1 MVLRSTILSLALLL
15 TCSSSRAQV
24 VLVDDLLEGPDGA
37 QPQWLGTV
45 GDLAFMAVYM
55 PETGSELWV
64 TDGTAEGTQMVLEIA
79 PGEDSPQFRSATPL
93 GNGIVFGADDFQTG
107 VEPWYS
113 DGTEEGTYRLA
124 ELNAGAVPSNPAF
137 FTVLGED
144 EVFFFGG
151 DEVSGA
157 ELWATDGTSAG
168 TPLIANIHPTE
179 SSFPS
184 FFFELGGDLYFAA
197 DDGAHGRE
205 LWRYEG
211 PFAAAAVPVMGDDL
225 IDIGNGTGVVIQFE
239 GVTGKQSPG
248 SVRVE
253 RYADGVTNAQ
263 NLELA
268 VPDHWVID
276 AIDGLTFGE
285 QTQIRFRVDGI
296 ANPDEVVVHRRD
308 RPGAGAF
315 TPLPTSVENGEIIAT
330 GFTSFGQFVL
340 AGESGPVASE
350 DELPRPRFELT
361 GAHPNPFRTGARIS
375 LSVARAQRVTVEV
388 YDITGRRVSIL
399 HDGPLVPG
407 TPHDFHVDGRDLP
420 ASLYVVVASGEEFR
434 ASRTLVHVP

>member
-15 TCSSSRAQV
+15 TCSSSWAQV

-157 ELWATDGTSAG
+157 
-168 TPLIANIHPTE
+168 
-179 SSFPS
+179 
-184 FFFELGGDLYFAA
+184 
-197 DDGAHGRE
+197 
-205 LWRYEG
+205 
-211 PFAAAAVPVMGDDL
+211 
-225 IDIGNGTGVVIQFE
+225 
-239 GVTGKQSPG
+239 
-248 SVRVE
+248 
-253 RYADGVTNAQ
+253 
-263 NLELA
+263 
-268 VPDHWVID
+268 
-276 AIDGLTFGE
+276 
-285 QTQIRFRVDGI
+285 
-296 ANPDEVVVHRRD
+296 
-308 RPGAGAF
+308 
-315 TPLPTSVENGEIIAT
+315 
-330 GFTSFGQFVL
+330 
-340 AGESGPVASE
+340 
-350 DELPRPRFELT
+350 
-361 GAHPNPFRTGARIS
+361 
-375 LSVARAQRVTVEV
+375 
-388 YDITGRRVSIL
+388 
-399 HDGPLVPG
+399 
-407 TPHDFHVDGRDLP
+407 VDGRDLP